1 MKLPAGRL
9 DRRITF
15 QHRVGARDPVYG
27 TMIYTWENL
36 PTHATVW
43 AEVQDVL
50 PSRAESLAEGIDIAR
65 RPARIRTRYRDD
77 ITGAMRVKIG
87 ERVLRIVAGPVEI
100 GRREGLEMIC
110 EELSSEGEAP

>member
-1 MKLPAGRL
+1 MRLPAGRF

-15 QHRVGARDPVYG
+15 QHRIGTTHPVYG
-27 TMIYTWENL
+27 TKVYTWENL
-36 PTHATVW
+36 PTKPTVW

-50 PSRAESLAEGIDIAR
+50 PSRAERVAEGVNLAR

-77 ITGAMRVKIG
+77 ITGEMRVKVG
-87 ERVLRIVAGPVEI
+87 DRVLQIVAGPAVL

-110 EELSSEGEAP
+110 EELSTQGEAP